1 MSSKG
6 EMRQRFQ
13 EILDH
18 PREVSFLSP
27 EEIEHLILE
36 AGEIVKG
43 EGNLLKV
50 EAEKIVF
57 VGDTHGDF
65 AATSSII
72 SRYLTP
78 QNKVVF
84 LGDYVDRG
92 PNSEENINY
101 LLAAKVTFPQN
112 LFLLQ
117 GNHEGRS
124 IVSFYPAD
132 FWQGLDQDL
141 YSLYSRLLIELPLAA
156 VTPQGIIAL
165 HGVPPDV
172 EGVEEINRIQKGD
185 ERWRQITWGDFR
197 EGGGW
202 FLGDDMLTGRPQFG
216 EDYFLAIMGKLKKR
230 VLIRSHQPD
239 AFGPMYEGRCLTL
252 FTSSAYPV
260 RRTIAISWGDREVNE
275 VSDLEIVEL

>member
-1 MSSKG
+1 M
-6 EMRQRFQ
+6 
-13 EILDH
+13 
-18 PREVSFLSP
+18 
-27 EEIEHLILE
+27 
-36 AGEIVKG
+36 
-43 EGNLLKV
+43 
-50 EAEKIVF
+50 F

-65 AATSSII
+65 AATSHII

-78 QNKVVF
+78 KNKVVF

-92 PNSEENINY
+92 PSSQENLNY
-101 LLAAKVTFPQN
+101 LLVAKLLFPQN

-156 VTPQGIIAL
+156 VTPRGIIAL

-172 EGVEEINRIQKGD
+172 EGLEEINHIQKGD
-185 ERWRQITWGDFR
+185 EQWRQITWGDFR
-197 EGGGW
+197 EGEGW
-202 FLGDDMLTGRPQFG
+202 SLGDDMFTGRPQFG
-216 EDYFLAIMGKLKKR
+216 EDYFFDIMQRLGKK

-239 AFGPMYEGRCLTL
+239 AAGPMYKGRCLTL
-252 FTSSAYPV
+252 FTSCAYPV
-260 RRTIAISWGDREVNE
+260 RRTIAISYGDRKVNE
-275 VSDLEIVEL
+275 VSDLKIVEL